1 MIEKILSIDFLI
13 STLRLMTPLLFT
25 AMAAVIGGKA
35 NVLWAVYW
43 LVLLVIT

>member
-35 NVLWAVYW
+35 SVLCIAY
-43 LVLLVIT
+43 